1 MYALSINFSLVSHVL
16 QCWHLALS
24 LLHHYNSYDMF
35 ASVQLLV
42 MSTGYSRSI
51 HICIMENMMLG
62 QTNSMHSLL
71 YHLVYLH
78 LMWLKYSLSAIQTF
92 MFHIIYVRYS
102 LSAKIMKA

>member
-1 MYALSINFSLVSHVL
+1 MYALSINFPLVSHML

-24 LLHHYNSYDMF
+24 LLHHYRSHDMF
-35 ASVQLLV
+35 AYLNIV
-42 MSTGYSRSI
+42 MSTGLSRSI

-62 QTNSMHSLL
+62 QTNSMHLLL

-78 LMWLKYSLSAIQTF
+78 LMWLRYSLSAMQTF
-92 MFHIIYVRYS
+92 MLHIIYVRYS